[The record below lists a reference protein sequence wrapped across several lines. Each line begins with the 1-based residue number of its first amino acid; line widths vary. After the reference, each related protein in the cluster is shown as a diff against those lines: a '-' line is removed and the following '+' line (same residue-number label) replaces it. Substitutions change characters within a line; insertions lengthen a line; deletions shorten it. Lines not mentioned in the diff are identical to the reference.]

1 MEKKRFTLNAPAKI
15 VLSFLAIILLGTF
28 LLCTPAASKSGEWW
42 TFSDALFTSTSAVCV
57 TGLIVVDT
65 AVHFSLFGQIVI
77 MFLIQ
82 IGGLGFISISALL
95 ILAAGKKLSYKN
107 RLVLQESLNK
117 DSNQGIVVLLKKII
131 IMVFSIEAIGFVLL
145 LPSMIMSYGLGSGIF
160 KALFLS
166 ISAFCN
172 AGFDVLGTTG
182 TEFQNMAPFAQN
194 VFVLLPLMFLIVL
207 GGIGYTVIL
216 ESFGKFKKGPKKP
229 FSFHVKVVL
238 IATSVL
244 IFVGAALFALFE
256 WNNPGTIGN
265 MSVFEKIMN
274 SFFQSI
280 TPRTAG
286 FSTFDQ
292 ANLTSSSRVVTDFLM
307 FVGGSPMSIAGGVKT
322 TTIFVLLVAA
332 FRPSSEN
339 GDLIVG
345 RRRVTNDTIQK
356 ALRIVSLAIIL
367 FVIGTI
373 SICLIEKGNPLA
385 SSNAVIFEVLSA
397 LNTVGISLGL
407 TPTLT
412 LASRMI
418 LILLMFIGR
427 VGALTLLFAIHK
439 KSPDAYG
446 NIKYPDSRINVG

>member
-28 LLCTPAASKSGEWW
+28 LLCTPIASKTGEWW
-42 TFSDALFTSTSAVCV
+42 AFTDSLFTSTSAVCV

-77 MFLIQ
+77 MLLIQ

-117 DSNQGIVVLLKKII
+117 DSNQGVVILLKKIAI
-131 IMVFSIEAIGFVLL
+131 VVFSIEAIGFVLL
-145 LPSMIMSYGLGSGIF
+145 LPSMIMTYGLSGIY

-172 AGFDVLGTTG
+172 AGFDCLGTTG
-182 TEFQNMAPFAQN
+182 TEFASMAPFAQN
-194 VFVLLPLMFLIVL
+194 VFVLLPLMFLIVV

-216 ESFGKFKKGPKKP
+216 ESIGKFKKGPKKP

-238 IATSVL
+238 IMTAVL
-244 IFVGAALFALFE
+244 VFGGAILFALFE

-265 MSVFEKIMN
+265 MSVFDKIIN
-274 SFFQSI
+274 SIFQSI

-292 ANLTSSSRVVTDFLM
+292 ADLTSSSRVVTDILM
-307 FVGGSPMSIAGGVKT
+307 FIGGSPMSIAGGVKT
-322 TTIFVLLVAA
+322 TTIFVLFVSA
-332 FRPSSEN
+332 FRPTSEN
-339 GDLIVG
+339 GDLIVS
-345 RRRVTNDTIQK
+345 RQRITSRTIHK
-356 ALRIVSLAIIL
+356 ALRIVFIAIIL
-367 FVIGTI
+367 FVIATI
-373 SICLIEKGNPLA
+373 SICLIEKGNPMM
-385 SSNAVIFEVLSA
+385 SSSAVIFEVLSA
-397 LNTVGISLGL
+397 MSTVGITLGI
-407 TPTLT
+407 TPYL
-412 LASRMI
+412 MI
-418 LILLMFIGR
+418 GSKIVLIILMFVGR
-427 VGALTLLFAIHK
+427 VGALTLLFAIHT

-446 NIKYPDSRINVG
+446 NIKYPDSKINVG